1 MKAETI
7 KELLDKRPFK
17 PLRIHMSD
25 KSRFDIKPPEFIIV
39 LRDRL
44 VIGVPE
50 NRGTGIMDHLEH
62 CSLLHVTRVE
72 EIEKK
77 NA

>member
-25 KSRFDIKPPEFIIV
+25 RSKFEIKHPEFIIV

-44 VIGVPE
+44 IIGFPE
-50 NRGTGIMDHLEH
+50 TRGTGIADHVEH

-72 EIEKK
+72 ELDRKS
-77 NA
+77 A